1 MAISIT
7 ANEKAILQKIT
18 IPPRPEAIIQIGEE
32 AKKSEPDVA
41 RIAQIIASDI
51 GISSAVLQVVN
62 SAAFR
67 RNKEI
72 SSINQAVMTL
82 GFKRILP
89 LVKSVALKSSMG
101 NAEKLQTFWNEAT
114 QMASAAMVTADVIGK
129 SQLIDHAYMLG
140 LFHNAGIPVMLME
153 FDDYP
158 EILQLA
164 NEQGW
169 PGVCDIERDRY
180 STSHTTIS
188 AILAQRWKLPQ
199 VMIEVIYYQ
208 FDVDGMYSSGELSE
222 LGLDLLTVLKIARH
236 IVKSESSELTSET
249 AYTQEWLQVED
260 GIIEHY
266 GYSEADLDNIRDQV
280 RERLSESK
288 N

>member
-1 MAISIT
+1 MTISFT

-32 AKKSEPDVA
+32 AKKTEPDVA
-41 RIAQIIASDI
+41 RIAKIIASDI

-67 RNKEI
+67 RNKDITSI
-72 SSINQAVMTL
+72 SQAVMTL

-101 NAEKLQTFWNEAT
+101 NVDKLQVYWNEAN
-114 QMASAAMVTADVIGK
+114 QMANATMATADVIGK
-129 SQLIDHAYMLG
+129 NQLVDQAYMLG

-158 EILQLA
+158 AILQLA

-169 PGVCDIERDRY
+169 PAVGDIERERY
-180 STSHTTIS
+180 GTSHTTIS
-188 AILAQRWKLPQ
+188 AILAQRWKLPE

-208 FDVDGMYSSGELSE
+208 FDVDGIYSSGELSE
-222 LGLDLLTVLKIARH
+222 LGLDLLSVLKIARH
-236 IVKSESSELTSET
+236 IVKSETNYLTSET

-260 GIIEHY
+260 GIIEQY
-266 GYSEADLDNIRDQV
+266 GFSEADLYNIREQV

-288 N
+288 S